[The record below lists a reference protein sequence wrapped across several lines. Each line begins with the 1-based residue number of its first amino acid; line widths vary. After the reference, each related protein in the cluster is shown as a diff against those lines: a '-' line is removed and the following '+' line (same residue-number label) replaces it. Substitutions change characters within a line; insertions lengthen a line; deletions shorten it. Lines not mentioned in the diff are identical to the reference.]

1 MTHLN
6 YKNIKG
12 RSKETGATLIVVLI
26 ILLIVISVGVLAI
39 RVAIVSLKVAT
50 NSQVGQLNF
59 QSSDTPL
66 ELIVQMNPTT
76 LTNITNVI
84 GAALKAHESNPGAEY
99 NFCYKPTSTSVSFA
113 QTRGASLLR
122 AGSANNAVVE
132 DGGVAGFCDL
142 TSDYGSNRQAVVT
155 QVAVSIPTDAMAD
168 IPGSNLPRDIN
179 LSEGTQLPK
188 SMLSTQRIRVITTAF
203 LPAYASNSLET
214 LQSDCLSTSS
224 AKISDNFDSAL
235 TDKQTLADCLANHN
249 VPFSTQVQEFNYTNK
264 LTEITAPG
272 S

>member
-1 MTHLN
+1 MTHLIHE
-6 YKNIKG
+6 NIKSK
-12 RSKETGATLIVVLI
+12 SKEKGATLIVVLI
-26 ILLIVISVGVLAI
+26 ILLVVVSVGVLAI

-50 NSQVGQLNF
+50 NSQVSQLNF

-66 ELIVQMNPTT
+66 ELIVQMNPNT

-84 GAALKAHESNPGAEY
+84 GAALKEHESTPGAEY
-99 NFCYKPTSTSVSFA
+99 NFCYKPVSTSVNFA

-132 DGGVAGFCDL
+132 DGGVVGFCDL
-142 TSDYGSNRQAVVT
+142 TNDYGSNRQAVVT
-155 QVAVSIPTDAMAD
+155 QVAVSIPTDAASD
-168 IPGSNLPRDIN
+168 IPGSNLPRGTN
-179 LSEGTQLPK
+179 TSEGTQLPK

-203 LPAYASNSLET
+203 LPAYASTSIET

-224 AKISDNFDSAL
+224 AKISDNFDTAL
-235 TDKQTLADCLANHN
+235 TAKQTLAECLANHN

-264 LTEITAPG
+264 LTQITAPG

>member
-1 MTHLN
+1 M
-6 YKNIKG
+6 
-12 RSKETGATLIVVLI
+12 LI

-50 NSQVGQLNF
+50 NSQVSQLNF

-84 GAALKAHESNPGAEY
+84 GAALKEHESNPGAEY
-99 NFCYKPTSTSVSFA
+99 NFCYKPVSTTNFA

-155 QVAVSIPTDAMAD
+155 QVAVSIPTDAASD
-168 IPGSNLPRDIN
+168 IPGSNLPRGTN
-179 LSEGTQLPK
+179 TSEGTQLPK

-203 LPAYASNSLET
+203 LPAYASTSIET
-214 LQSDCLSTSS
+214 LQRDCLSTSS
-224 AKISDNFDSAL
+224 AKISDNFDTAL
-235 TDKQTLADCLANHN
+235 TAKQTLAECLANHN

-264 LTEITAPG
+264 LTQITAPG